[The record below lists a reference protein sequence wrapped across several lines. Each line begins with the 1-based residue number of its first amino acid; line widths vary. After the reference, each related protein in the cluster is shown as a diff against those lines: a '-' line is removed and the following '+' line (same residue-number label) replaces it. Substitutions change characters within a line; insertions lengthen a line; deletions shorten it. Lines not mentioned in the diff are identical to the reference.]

1 MKLLKKYNFPNM
13 RTLVIYKEGEECNHE
28 LNLIAEIF
36 PTISSLKLIDFK
48 LDNFRLE
55 KFKRLRKLFLW
66 DCEKIY
72 NAFGNESLEELI
84 SAMPSGEDFFYSKAL
99 MCLPKLRTLAF
110 ECDEFSM
117 PFIKSIIEE
126 RSNVIIELSFHFC
139 IRCYNDPT
147 ILQWPKRLTRV
158 TFDENKLSPEKLYSL
173 VAGWPL
179 LENNFFKP
187 SRRYMDDALKNR
199 SEPLTLHFE
208 STYDDTHMHLVSITE
223 ANA

>member
-1 MKLLKKYNFPNM
+1 
-13 RTLVIYKEGEECNHE
+13 
-28 LNLIAEIF
+28 
-36 PTISSLKLIDFK
+36 
-48 LDNFRLE
+48 
-55 KFKRLRKLFLW
+55 
-66 DCEKIY
+66 
-72 NAFGNESLEELI
+72 
-84 SAMPSGEDFFYSKAL
+84 

-110 ECDEFSM
+110 EYDAFSM

-126 RSNVIIELSFHFC
+126 RSNDITELSFHFC
-139 IRCYNDPT
+139 IRHYNDPT

-179 LENNFFKP
+179 LERIDLVACDCFSSEIQLWKIITACSRLKIFYISYFDLKYFFKP